1 MKLDINTPRGQ
12 SALGYER
19 DCIELFCKLY
29 PDYKFLE
36 TDKREPAAI
45 DGFFYLHKN
54 QWVDCAVE
62 VKTRDMTTEQLVCNY
77 GNEWLISH
85 DKVLRGQRISELIC
99 CPFIGM
105 LYLIPEKKILTI
117 KITDK
122 RGNYII
128 DFDVRETAT
137 SKSINDHN
145 MELGMNAFIPM
156 EKAKEHKWSTEQT
169 ANSATTQ

>member
-1 MKLDINTPRGQ
+1 MSLDINTPRGQ

-19 DCIELFCKLY
+19 DCIDLFCKLH

-45 DGFFYLHKN
+45 DGFFYLHKHK
-54 QWVDCAVE
+54 WVDCAVE
-62 VKTRDMTTEQLVCNY
+62 VKTRDMTTEQLMCDY
-77 GNEWLISH
+77 GNEWLISNN
-85 DKVLRGQRISELIC
+85 KIERGQRISELIC
-99 CPFIGM
+99 CPFVGM

-117 KITDK
+117 KITDN
-122 RGNYII
+122 RGRFLV
-128 DFDVRETAT
+128 DFDVRKTPT
-137 SKSINDHN
+137 SKSINDHE

-169 ANSATTQ
+169 VNSATT

>member
-45 DGFFYLHKN
+45 DGFFYLHKR

-62 VKTRDMTTEQLVCNY
+62 VKTRDMTTEQLVCSY

-85 DKVLRGQRISELIC
+85 DKILRGQRISELIC

-105 LYLIPEKKILTI
+105 LYLIPEKNILTI

>member
-45 DGFFYLHKN
+45 DGFFYLHKR

-62 VKTRDMTTEQLVCNY
+62 VKTRDMTTEQLVCSY

-85 DKVLRGQRISELIC
+85 DKILRGQRISELIC

-128 DFDVRETAT
+128 DFDVREAAT

-156 EKAKEHKWSTEQT
+156 GKAKEHKWSTEQT